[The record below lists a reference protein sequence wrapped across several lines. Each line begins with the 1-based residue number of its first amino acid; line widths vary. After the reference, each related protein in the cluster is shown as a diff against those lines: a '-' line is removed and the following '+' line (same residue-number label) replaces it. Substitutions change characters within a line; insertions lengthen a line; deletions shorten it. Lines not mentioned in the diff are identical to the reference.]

1 MRWLPHSLKSKVLII
16 VGLLTLFGYVLIT
29 LLVSNKYSQSLES
42 ALEAQGI
49 SLAQSL
55 SAQISDLVLINDLT
69 AIQKLLDSLHIQ
81 HKLAYA
87 FVTHSSKVLAHTFD
101 KGMPQD
107 LLNFN
112 QPAGETTQNACQAK
126 SFRFEGNYEALLDV
140 ACPIYDGKA
149 GVVHLGFSEAPV
161 KAQLVDLW
169 IENALTATLILLLML
184 TIVFFFLQRLVS
196 PLETLVRVTR
206 MVGKAKQ
213 GDELRHQLTALTG
226 QCEIAVLA
234 ASFQEMLGRL
244 EENRLKITRSNEQ
257 LLTCNAIITGVAAQP
272 NLQVMGRVLLARCRE
287 ILRCSDIALLFFDIR
302 YNAILSVSAERV
314 QTLSEH
320 GLLQRAMQAAQD
332 AKKERTIHVLSPP
345 LVPERFIAYEGQMHI
360 PILHENTICGLFVS
374 GCMPDCRCDKGEI
387 ALTSL
392 VLGQV
397 SGCLHRALEH
407 EGEVKELRERFGHT
421 DGFHGI
427 VGSVPKMQA
436 VFKRIEDVA
445 PSHASVLIQGESG
458 TGKELVAKAIHTL
471 SPRRDKPFVVINCAA
486 YPDTLLESELFGHER
501 GAFTG
506 ADKQRIGRFE
516 QANGGTVF
524 LDEIGEVPASAQ
536 VKLLRVLQE
545 RVIERLGGNK
555 AIPINV
561 RVIAASNS
569 LLADAIQKGRFR
581 EDLYYRLD
589 VVTINLPPLRERVE
603 DIPRLAQYFLQHF
616 AVEYRKELIL
626 SPAAMQLLL
635 SYTWPGNIRELE
647 NCLAQA
653 ALLAPDGLV
662 SPRELPAKISGI
674 SSSEEHMLEQS
685 ERNVIVRV
693 LEAVHGNKKLAAAR
707 LGISRTTLY
716 AKMKKFGIE

>member
-1 MRWLPHSLKSKVLII
+1 MRWWPHSLKSKLLIT
-16 VGLLTLFGYVLIT
+16 VGLLALFGYALIT
-29 LLVSNKYSQSLES
+29 LLVSNKYAQSLES
-42 ALEAQGI
+42 SLEAQGI

-55 SAQISDLVLINDLT
+55 SVQFSDLILINDLT
-69 AIQKLLDSLHIQ
+69 AIQKLLDSLQRQ

-87 FVTHSSKVLAHTFD
+87 FVTRSSKVLAHTFD

-112 QPAGETTQNACQAK
+112 KSAGEMVHSVCRAK
-126 SFRFEGNYEALLDV
+126 SFRFEGSSEVLLDV

-149 GVVHLGFSEAPV
+149 GVVHLGLSEEPV
-161 KAQLVDLW
+161 RAQLVDLW
-169 IENALTATLILLLML
+169 IENALTAALALLLML
-184 TIVFFFLQRLVS
+184 AVVFVLLQRLAS

-213 GDELRHQLTALTG
+213 EDELRHQLNALTG
-226 QCEIAVLA
+226 QHEIAVLA
-234 ASFQEMLGRL
+234 ASFQEMLERL
-244 EENRLKITRSNEQ
+244 EEKSRKVTRSNEQ

-272 NLQVMGRVLLARCRE
+272 NLQEMGRFLLARCRE

-302 YNAILSVSAERV
+302 YNSILSISAERTE
-314 QTLSEH
+314 TLSGH
-320 GLLQRAMQAAQD
+320 ALLQSAVQAAQY
-332 AKKERTIHVLSPP
+332 AEKERTADVLFPP
-345 LVPERFIAYEGQMHI
+345 LVPERFTAYEGQMHI
-360 PILHENTICGLFVS
+360 PILHENAICGLFVS
-374 GCMPDCRCDKGEI
+374 GCVPGCRCDRGEM

-392 VLGQV
+392 VLGQI

-407 EGEVKELRERFGHT
+407 EGEVKDLRERFGHA

-427 VGSVPKMQA
+427 VGNDPKMQA
-436 VFKRIEDVA
+436 IFKRIEDVA
-445 PSHASVLIQGESG
+445 PSDASVLIQGESG
-458 TGKELVAKAIHTL
+458 TGKELVAKAIHTI

-524 LDEIGEVPASAQ
+524 LDEIGEVAASAQ

-581 EDLYYRLD
+581 DDLYYRLD
-589 VVTINLPPLRERVE
+589 VVTINLPPLRERVG
-603 DIPRLAQYFLQHF
+603 DIPRLAQYFLQSF
-616 AVEYRKELIL
+616 ATEYRKELAL

-635 SYTWPGNIRELE
+635 RYQWPGNIRELE

-653 ALLAPDGLV
+653 ALLAADGLV
-662 SPRELPAKISGI
+662 NPRELPAKITGVSP
-674 SSSEEHMLEQS
+674 EERMLEQS
-685 ERNVIVRV
+685 ERNAIVRV
-693 LEAVHGNKKLAAAR
+693 LEAVQGNKKLAAAR

-716 AKMKKFGIE
+716 AKMKKFGIA